1 MSLELWLFD
10 WNCPETWSM
19 NLAMLQLQYQYY
31 FQLDMDLN
39 YWIIDV
45 TDTELLNI
53 RKTLFIKLDENSQ
66 VPEV

>member
-1 MSLELWLFD
+1 
-10 WNCPETWSM
+10 M